1 MRLFGGSKAALPSQ
15 RPLTP
20 VLQQDERGIA
30 TLPLDILADILIDAL
45 PSPAST
51 SGHSEDDA
59 LLLVRRTAHLSR
71 LRTVCRAWR
80 ELLRGPFWRD
90 IGVRETK
97 RLEGLAL
104 SAKKNKDDAQSVRRL
119 LYLDTK
125 RTREDDCAVKESLKT
140 LFKACPNL
148 EVLCLIGAEVQV
160 DLTSLVL
167 QDTLLLDDISFYRVA
182 FPPTA
187 LSRRPRLQSLRHL
200 TVEGCLFVQ
209 SAEKHLFASLP
220 TSSLDLRCL
229 HNTHYS
235 LSSQEKTSL
244 LNPLSGLS
252 SRQSHTLSGFL
263 ASPSLSSTLTAL
275 SLALEAKP
283 SSIDTP
289 VLASLRTSPLET
301 LHLDLASPLPG
312 GITWH
317 QEHPELL
324 LYARTVRA
332 HPRNSDALVL
342 LKDLVALFQRDAET
356 GGGGGQEGRVFPY
369 LRKVVLPFSWGESA
383 VFQEYFDPEL
393 PYALAKLKSAV
404 EARGAILEVETA
416 KQASVW
422 GKARFAW
429 TE

>member
-160 DLTSLVL
+160 GALSEKNNLTSLVL
-167 QDTLLLDDISFYRVA
+167 QDTLLLDDISFYR
-182 FPPTA
+182 
-187 LSRRPRLQSLRHL
+187 
-200 TVEGCLFVQ
+200 
-209 SAEKHLFASLP
+209 
-220 TSSLDLRCL
+220 
-229 HNTHYS
+229 
-235 LSSQEKTSL
+235 
-244 LNPLSGLS
+244 
-252 SRQSHTLSGFL
+252 SHTLSGFL